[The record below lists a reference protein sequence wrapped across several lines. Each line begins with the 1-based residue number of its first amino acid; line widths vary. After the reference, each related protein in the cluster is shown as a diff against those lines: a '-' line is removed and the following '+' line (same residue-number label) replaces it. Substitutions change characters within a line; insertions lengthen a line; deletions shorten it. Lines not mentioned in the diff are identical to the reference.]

1 MTVEFSFGTWLCPQ
15 YHLTLDWHFLR
26 YFELMFGNKN
36 LYTKL
41 KIRIKFFFKLLY
53 VLLKFVYLITEY
65 KRRKNVVFQKRW
77 VKKGPVDFN
86 FCSFQSNYR
95 EASLSVFKTA
105 VCLSLFH
112 SVCVCVCVCV
122 HGYKRLINVAQQSRN
137 SGRDERMWT
146 KCVCVC
152 LWVCVCEPLS
162 ACAFERERVC
172 VCMCV

>member
-15 YHLTLDWHFLR
+15 YNLTLDWHFFTIFWTNVWQ
-26 YFELMFGNKN
+26 YEFIYKVKN
-36 LYTKL
+36 PHS
-41 KIRIKFFFKLLY
+41 FFFKLLY

-65 KRRKNVVFQKRW
+65 KRRKNIVFKKRW

-112 SVCVCVCVCV
+112 SVCVCVCVSV
-122 HGYKRLINVAQQSRN
+122 
-137 SGRDERMWT
+137 
-146 KCVCVC
+146 CVCVC
-152 LWVCVCEPLS
+152 VCVCSWL
-162 ACAFERERVC
+162 
-172 VCMCV
+172 